1 MATVTVTHTTRNEFV
16 ARAHRRDRI
25 PMRMLPL
32 LVVFALL
39 AAGIGFALAA
49 GARPIPSERLRVG
62 AIENSGSFREPRL
75 VLADA

>member
-1 MATVTVTHTTRNEFV
+1 
-16 ARAHRRDRI
+16 
-25 PMRMLPL
+25 MRMLPL